1 MKYSITIDN
10 VTASEWGLNVNQS
23 YMFAWLYSLSSWADS
38 ISYSGSIF
46 YFASRNKA
54 IDELPLLTDKPDTVY
69 RYYRALESM
78 GLIELIKVENKDYIK
93 LTEKGKSWNNIPN
106 KEAKVE
112 GKQPR
117 KKIRGSENRPTQ
129 LGNLSDSTR
138 KFIRNTSEKNPTYN
152 NTIDNTTSDK
162 ITNDKK
168 AEPFFVCLFDQSF
181 EIFSKGGLSGVFF
194 QIIKKSYGF
203 TDHQVQTAY
212 EWWKKYHAPNAADF
226 LTEKHLRNSF
236 NKFCSNNVKALLAE
250 VGESE
255 ESSTDYINSI
265 LEGAAELERRRY
277 GS

>member
-38 ISYSGSIF
+38 ISYNGSTF

-69 RYYRALESM
+69 RYYKTLENM
-78 GLIELIKVENKDYIK
+78 GLIELIKVDNKDYVR
-93 LTEKGKSWNNIPN
+93 LTEKGKGWNNIQP
-106 KEAKVE
+106 KVEAK
-112 GKQPR
+112 QTR
-117 KKIRGSENRPTQ
+117 KKIRVPDEHPNELGEKSEV
-129 LGNLSDSTR
+129 TR
-138 KFIRNTSEKNPTYN
+138 INVRNISEKNPTYN
-152 NTIDNTTSDK
+152 NTIDNNTSDK
-162 ITNDKK
+162 ITRDKK

-236 NKFCSNNVKALLAE
+236 NKFCNNNVKALLAE

-255 ESSTDYINSI
+255 ESSADYINSI
-265 LEGAAELERRRY
+265 LEGANEIERRRY